1 MNKIIA
7 VAFSFAAAA
16 AFSPAFAQTAAS
28 TTGSEVRIAPA
39 SAAEERDVGIAGY
52 TGGGACLLIYSEHP
66 TQVGTVTG
74 ETEKDTVAR
83 TVVETECH

>member
-52 TGGGACLLIYSEHP
+52 SQRCSAALGPCRAMTFAWASARSCGAWSGWMKLM
-66 TQVGTVTG
+66 TM
-74 ETEKDTVAR
+74 
-83 TVVETECH
+83 